1 MVQEHEARERFG
13 LLMEQDDQRIELD
26 RVALAIA
33 QGEYP
38 DLEAAAYLGRLDRMA
53 DELRPRLSPEEPAAR
68 LVAALNA
75 YLFGE
80 EAFHGNAGDY
90 YDPRNSYLNEVLDR
104 RTGIPISLSLVYLEV
119 ARRVGLACEGVGLPG
134 HFIVR
139 CRSAERDVLVDPFN
153 RGEVL
158 TLADCAARIRQLYG
172 GALTFTPELL
182 RTAAPREIV
191 GRMLT
196 NLKGCYLRLGDPR
209 RALRAVEW
217 GALAEP
223 SRHDLLR
230 EQALLELRLGDF
242 QVAIETLERYLERE
256 PPGRLA
262 EQTRGQLRQIK
273 ELWIRRN

>member
-26 RVALAIA
+26 RAALAIA

-38 DLEAAAYLGRLDRMA
+38 DLQAGSYLSRLDRMA
-53 DELRPRLSPEEPAAR
+53 DELRPRLSPEEPPAH
-68 LVAALNA
+68 LVAELNA

-104 RTGIPISLSLVYLEV
+104 RTGIPITLSLVYLEV
-119 ARRVGLACEGVGLPG
+119 ARRVGLTCEGVGLPG

-139 CRSAERDVLVDPFN
+139 CPSDARDVLVDPFN
-153 RGEVL
+153 QGEVL
-158 TLADCAARIRQLYG
+158 TIADCAARIRQLYG
-172 GALTFTPELL
+172 DALTFTPELL

-196 NLKGCYLRLGDPR
+196 NLKGCYLRLGDLR

-217 GALAEP
+217 GAIAEP
-223 SRHDLLR
+223 GRHDLLR
-230 EQALLELRLGDF
+230 EQAMLHFRLREFRAAVD
-242 QVAIETLERYLERE
+242 TLERYLERE
-256 PPGRLA
+256 STGRLA
-262 EQTRGQLRQIK
+262 EQTRGQLRQIE
-273 ELWIRRN
+273 ELWARRN